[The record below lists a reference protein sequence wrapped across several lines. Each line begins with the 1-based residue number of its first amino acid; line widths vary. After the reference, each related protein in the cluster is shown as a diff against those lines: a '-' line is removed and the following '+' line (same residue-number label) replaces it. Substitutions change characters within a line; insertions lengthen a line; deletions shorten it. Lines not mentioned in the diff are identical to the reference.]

1 MPKEFGRDRRVADF
15 IQRELAVVLQM
26 EMKDPRVGM
35 VSITDVR
42 VSSDLGYADIYV
54 SSFQAR
60 TTEERDDL
68 LAALTGAAGWLRSLI
83 ARRSSMRTVPRLR
96 FHWDEL
102 IERGHALDQLIDR
115 ALAEDRAHVDADP
128 GEDGESA
135 DPDSDAP
142 AQDRQQD
149 ERRQTH
155 PPSAGAPDDRR
166 NGE

>member
-1 MPKEFGRDRRVADF
+1 MPREFGRDRRVADF

-54 SSFQAR
+54 SSFQAQ
-60 TTEERDDL
+60 TDEARDEL

-83 ARRSSMRTVPRLR
+83 ARRSNMRTVPRLR

-102 IERGHALDQLIDR
+102 IERGHALDQLIDK
-115 ALAEDRAHVDADP
+115 ALAEDRAHGEAEPDANAAAAGGDEQKHSP
-128 GEDGESA
+128 STDDGSA
-135 DPDSDAP
+135 D
-142 AQDRQQD
+142 
-149 ERRQTH
+149 E
-155 PPSAGAPDDRR
+155 RR